1 MTLDSADSC
10 VFCKHVVGGDVCD
23 DTFPLCQVCRLVGD
37 GVIAVVGTSHPST
50 FNTIQSYSHALHV
63 PVILASSTRVTSPD
77 RYLYDVSTSPPFIEA
92 VMRVIAGLPRN
103 HTLYYVYD
111 TDDGEP
117 DRSPTRHLKMHKA
130 FLLQYLKLT
139 ILVNNSC

>member
-117 DRSPTRHLKMHKA
+117 DRSPTRHLKMLKA
-130 FLLQYLKLT
+130 FLL
-139 ILVNNSC
+139 